1 MADKKN
7 IFISHVHED
16 DDALPK
22 LKDLIGRAGMEVRDA
37 SINSDKPNEATNPD
51 YIKEKYLR
59 PHIDWASTLVVLITH
74 DTAQS
79 DWVNWEISYAV
90 EQGKNVV
97 GVFAQG
103 ATDADI
109 PEELRKLGDA
119 AVVGWQGDRV
129 VDAINGKISSWDDPA
144 TGNPRSPPVWEA
156 KRYSCG

>member
-16 DDALPK
+16 DDLLPK
-22 LKDLIGRAGMEVRDA
+22 LKDLVGKAGMEVRDG
-37 SINSDKPNEATNPD
+37 SINSEKDWNDAKNEE

-59 PHIDWASTLVVLITH
+59 PRIDWASTLVVLITH

-79 DWVNWEISYAV
+79 WWVNWEIKYAV

-103 ATDADI
+103 ATDADV
-109 PEELRKLGDA
+109 PAELEKCGDA
-119 AVVGWQGDRV
+119 VIVGWQGERV
-129 VDAINGKISSWDDPA
+129 VDAINGDIRDWDDPA
-144 TGNPRSPPVWEA
+144 TGMPRSEEWRV
-156 KRYSCG
+156 KRYSCE